1 MAVVEELEAHEAIER
16 HEKLREATESGDQA
30 RRDERFTR
38 RAALLVAVLAA
49 LLAIAS
55 LLGSQAQE
63 EILLSQERA
72 TDTFNEYQAD
82 SLKQRLGTDIANV
95 LNAVNRPKEAADA
108 QKDADTKGALK
119 APLLKQANHY
129 QSERDAAATRHR
141 SYQFAQGAF
150 QIAIVLVSIAIVGRI
165 AALAFMGGGLGALG
179 ALLLVNGYFS
189 IVKLVG
195 GA

>member
-1 MAVVEELEAHEAIER
+1 MEELEAHEAIER
-16 HEKLREATESGDQA
+16 HEKLKEAAESAEEA
-30 RRDERFTR
+30 RREEGFVR
-38 RAALLVAVLAA
+38 RAALLVAFLAA

-55 LLGSQAQE
+55 LLGSEADGDV
-63 EILLSQERA
+63 LLSQERA

-95 LNAVNRPKEAADA
+95 LTALNRPGQAADA

-119 APLLKQANHY
+119 AGLLAQANRY
-129 QSERDAAATRHR
+129 QAERDAAAIRHR

-150 QIAIVLVSIAIVGRI
+150 QIAIVLTSIAIVARV
-165 AALAFMGGGLGALG
+165 AALAVLGGGLGAAG
-179 ALLLVNGYFS
+179 LLLLLNGYFS
-189 IVKLVG
+189 VVKLAG